1 MDQRRLSSMDQRR
14 VSFSSMESDQE
25 EFDDFATPACNE
37 AMNAAELQS
46 EWKIDTPVWDEAAS
60 TSFGYRGPAS
70 PEIRSQRFVCPTCSK
85 SFAWKISLVM
95 HMKIHTGE
103 KLFTCEICQKS
114 FGRNEHLKK
123 HMKTHSKENN
133 FKCNIC
139 YRSFQRKHCFAM
151 HMQKHQE
158 KKASHPEIKLTSV
171 KRGTASTPGGN
182 SKRVRREGGAL
193 NTFTS
198 TFCHPT
204 ENSKKDFLLFFDEIT
219 PQLKKKIGEEIR
231 EKGAVKWYG
240 VVKAVF
246 KCESEDGG
254 EERVTPYFRSNV
266 QIELVGDTIG
276 DHVPVSF
283 TKILEAVDE
292 FIRRGSGWILDK
304 IVHFE
309 LCVAKYQPLRA
320 SSYIILPKKLLN
332 IPAHDSFRVSHYT
345 PHEQEIKLDGVEC
358 PVPLNKIPIVERLN
372 NLRINVCGYEENEVF
387 PLYVSK
393 RADEDCINLLL
404 IANEETQH
412 YCLIRNMSRLLGDL
426 TKHKT
431 KHRYCY
437 RCLHRFVKV
446 ETLEEHLQYCNDHS
460 PQHIKMP
467 AKGENFIKFQNVNYQ
482 HPLPYIIYADFE
494 SLIVKEVYTSGN
506 TEIIA
511 RHESCGYAYVIIV
524 PDGRSVKPIAI
535 YRGENAVKHFMEN
548 ILKEKE
554 ELAAK
559 LTSIVPI
566 QMTPQDELD
575 FRSAT
580 HCSICKKALKGDRV
594 RDHDHQ
600 TGRYRAALHSSSNLK
615 FRLSKKIPVV
625 FHNLKNYD
633 GHLIMQEIGK
643 LKDYEISV
651 VPTTMENYVTFSLSK
666 RYHKFKVS
674 LNFVD
679 SFQFLSTS
687 LEKLVQNLTP
697 DKFNIL
703 NENFPHHN
711 IFLLLRKGVFPYEY
725 MDSHQKFDEERLPSI
740 DSFESTLTGSGIS
753 DEDYRHA
760 QTVWNYFNLKNLGEY
775 HDLYIKC
782 DVLQLAD
789 AFENFR
795 KLCQDYYGLDCV
807 HLFTAPGLPWQS
819 SLKMTDQP
827 LELFTD
833 INIHMFVEKGI
844 RGGISVITKRFS
856 QANNKYLPN
865 FDASKSIKHIIY
877 LDCNNLYG
885 ASMVES
891 LPYGGFEW
899 ISADVTLDWIQSIPQ
914 DSSEGYIFEVD
925 LKYPEE
931 LHDLHNDYPLAPE
944 KMENQV

>member
-1 MDQRRLSSMDQRR
+1 
-14 VSFSSMESDQE
+14 
-25 EFDDFATPACNE
+25 
-37 AMNAAELQS
+37 
-46 EWKIDTPVWDEAAS
+46 
-60 TSFGYRGPAS
+60 
-70 PEIRSQRFVCPTCSK
+70 PTCSK
-85 SFAWKISLVM
+85 SFAWKKSLVM

-103 KLFTCEICQKS
+103 KLFACKICDKV
-114 FGRNEHLKK
+114 FGRNDNLNRHMRIHASEIGDETIAPKANLNQDTEIHSKENDFECDICNETFGRKDNLIR
-123 HMKTHSKENN
+123 HMKTHSKEN

-139 YRSFQRKHCFAM
+139 DRSFQRKHCFAM

-158 KKASHPEIKLTSV
+158 KKYDCRKCDRSFISLHHLNQHVRASHPEIKLTSV
-171 KRGTASTPGGN
+171 KRGTAFTPEGT

-198 TFCHPT
+198 TFFQPT

-219 PQLKKKIGEEIR
+219 PQLKEKIEEEIQ

-246 KCESEDGG
+246 KRESEDGG

-266 QIELVGDTIG
+266 RIELVGDTIG
-276 DHVPVSF
+276 DHVPASF
-283 TKILEAVDE
+283 SKILEAVDE

-320 SSYIILPKKLLN
+320 SSYIILPKKLADKKAVLN
-332 IPAHDSFRVSHYT
+332 IQNEDQKCLVWCLIAHKLNILAHDSYRVSHYT
-345 PHEQEIKLDGVEC
+345 PHEQEIKLDGLEC

-372 NLRINVCGYEENEVF
+372 NLRINVFGYEENEVF

-393 RADEDCINLLL
+393 RVDEECVNLLL

-431 KHRYCY
+431 KHHYCY

-446 ETLEEHLQYCNDHS
+446 GTLEEHLRYCNDHS

-467 AKGENFIKFQNVNYQ
+467 AKGENFIKFVNVHYQ
-482 HPLPYIIYADFE
+482 HPLPYVIYADFE
-494 SLIVKEVYTSGN
+494 SLIVKEVHTYGN
-506 TEIIA
+506 TEIVA
-511 RHESCGYAYVIIV
+511 RHEACGYAYVIIG
-524 PDGRSVKPIAI
+524 PDGRSVKPISI

-566 QMTPQDELD
+566 SMTPQDELD

-600 TGRYRAALHSSSNLK
+600 TGRYRAALHSSCNLK

-651 VPTTMENYVTFSLSK
+651 VPTTMEKYVTFSLSK
-666 RYHKFKVS
+666 RYHKF
-674 LNFVD
+674 
-679 SFQFLSTS
+679 
-687 LEKLVQNLTP
+687 
-697 DKFNIL
+697 
-703 NENFPHHN
+703 
-711 IFLLLRKGVFPYEY
+711 
-725 MDSHQKFDEERLPSI
+725 
-740 DSFESTLTGSGIS
+740 
-753 DEDYRHA
+753 
-760 QTVWNYFNLKNLGEY
+760 
-775 HDLYIKC
+775 
-782 DVLQLAD
+782 
-789 AFENFR
+789 
-795 KLCQDYYGLDCV
+795 
-807 HLFTAPGLPWQS
+807 
-819 SLKMTDQP
+819 
-827 LELFTD
+827 
-833 INIHMFVEKGI
+833 
-844 RGGISVITKRFS
+844 
-856 QANNKYLPN
+856 
-865 FDASKSIKHIIY
+865 
-877 LDCNNLYG
+877 
-885 ASMVES
+885 
-891 LPYGGFEW
+891 
-899 ISADVTLDWIQSIPQ
+899 
-914 DSSEGYIFEVD
+914 
-925 LKYPEE
+925 
-931 LHDLHNDYPLAPE
+931 
-944 KMENQV
+944 